1 MSDKQESTPCEA
13 SLECKATASLQE
25 EVKEELT
32 AEDKP
37 IQEILDEQND
47 E

>member
-1 MSDKQESTPCEA
+1 MTDKKESTPCEA

-25 EVKEELT
+25 EVIEELT

-37 IQEILDEQND
+37 IEEILDE
-47 E
+47 ETE